1 VLGRILLVRFLA
13 IYYYYYIFT
22 IPSMALAWGITPGR
36 CCSVSFDIGIRPG
49 RLTAAGVGWV
59 LFPYSLVY
67 LIEVSGIY

>member
-1 VLGRILLVRFLA
+1 
-13 IYYYYYIFT
+13 
-22 IPSMALAWGITPGR
+22 MALAWGITPGR

-67 LIEVSGIY
+67 LIEVSGTY